1 MKLQN
6 LNSLKKII
14 NSFKLE
20 GKKIVWTNGC
30 FDLLHP
36 GHIYSLKKAKEKG
49 DILVIGIDSDDSI
62 KKLKGENRPIIEEK
76 YRIFSLESLNFVD
89 YIILFDSGEA
99 KNIIQELKPDVYV
112 KSGDYNLDT
121 INQNERKIVESYG
134 GEIYLPKGL
143 EGFSTTEIIDKIKNG

>member
-1 MKLQN
+1 MKLQD
-6 LNSLKKII
+6 LNTLKKII
-14 NSFKLE
+14 NSMRLE

-49 DILVIGIDSDDSI
+49 DILIVGVDSDESI
-62 KKLKGENRPIIEEK
+62 KKLKGSNRPIIEEK
-76 YRIFSLESLNFVD
+76 YRIFSLESLDFID
-89 YIILFDSGEA
+89 YIILFNFGEA
-99 KNIIQELKPDVYV
+99 ENIIQELKPDIYV
-112 KSGDYNLDT
+112 KSGNYNINT

-143 EGFSTTEIIDKIKNG
+143 QGFSTTEIINKIKNE